1 MCRMERCLPRD
12 IQLKDPAT
20 KVFGQ
25 RFLAQPRGSGRRIHY
40 GLDVPEG
47 DADIAVG
54 AAKTSKLRLK

>member
-1 MCRMERCLPRD
+1 MEPIERCLPRD
-12 IQLKDPAT
+12 IQLKEPAT

-25 RFLAQPRGSGRRIHY
+25 RFLAQPRGNGRRIHY
-40 GLDVPEG
+40 EPDVPKF